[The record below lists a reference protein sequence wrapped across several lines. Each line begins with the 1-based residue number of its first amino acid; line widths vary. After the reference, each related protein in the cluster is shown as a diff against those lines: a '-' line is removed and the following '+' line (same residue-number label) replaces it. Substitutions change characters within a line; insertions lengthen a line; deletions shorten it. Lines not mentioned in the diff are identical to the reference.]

1 MITCLQLFFKQITIV
16 LFQVFQLS
24 DGTYESM
31 FHFLWSLKRVE
42 YCMSNFRKEQTC
54 TLKIVEQRI
63 DFTG

>member
-1 MITCLQLFFKQITIV
+1 MF

-54 TLKIVEQRI
+54 TLKIVEQRV